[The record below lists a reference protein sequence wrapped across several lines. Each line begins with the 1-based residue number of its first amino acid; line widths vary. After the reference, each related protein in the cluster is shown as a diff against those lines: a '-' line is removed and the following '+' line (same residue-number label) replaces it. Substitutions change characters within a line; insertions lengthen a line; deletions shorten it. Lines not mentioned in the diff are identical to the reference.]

1 MYIHKKSC
9 AQLCLTALFTIASS
23 LKQPNSLSTV
33 VFIFLPFCR
42 LLTLLMVFLLLCRS
56 SSVYLGPTCQFLFYQ
71 QLGWMDEQIRGGK
84 FIQWNTT
91 PKFKKTKLLIENK
104 EHEWISKIN
113 DLREKRHPQNITYCI
128 IPFIYNSITV

>member
-1 MYIHKKSC
+1 
-9 AQLCLTALFTIASS
+9 
-23 LKQPNSLSTV
+23 
-33 VFIFLPFCR
+33 
-42 LLTLLMVFLLLCRS
+42 
-56 SSVYLGPTCQFLFYQ
+56 
-71 QLGWMDEQIRGGK
+71 MDEQIRGGK

-128 IPFIYNSITV
+128 IPFIYNSITVSTTVTIHGSVVSWGWSWGLPEKGHEGTFQCNTAETLT